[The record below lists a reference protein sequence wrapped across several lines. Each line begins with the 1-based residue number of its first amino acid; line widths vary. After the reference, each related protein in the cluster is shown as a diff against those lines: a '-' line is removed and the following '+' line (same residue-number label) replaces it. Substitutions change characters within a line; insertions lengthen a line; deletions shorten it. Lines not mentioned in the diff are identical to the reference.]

1 MPRAGPTAGSARFR
15 VAYDAAAPGAPLEP
29 FWTFSLQ
36 QYHWGNRPLLLFAI
50 SADDPDYRRQKAD
63 LDAHAAGLIERDIV
77 LIECLGTRNGHVLE
91 PGVPRQMLQVEDIQE
106 LRLHFAAD
114 LNGFT
119 LVLIGK
125 DGTEKRRETEA
136 VAVDA
141 LFEQIDAMPMRRE
154 EMGRDGGE

>member
-1 MPRAGPTAGSARFR
+1 M
-15 VAYDAAAPGAPLEP
+15 EP

-50 SADDPDYRRQKAD
+50 SADDPDYRKQKAD
-63 LDAHAAGLIERDIV
+63 LDAHAAGVTERDIV

-91 PGVPRQMLQVEDIQE
+91 PGEPRQMLQVEDVEE
-106 LRLHFAAD
+106 LRLRFGVD
-114 LNGFT
+114 LNGFA
-119 LVLIGK
+119 LILIGK
-125 DGTEKRRETEA
+125 DGTEKRREAKA

-154 EMGRDGGE
+154 EIKSDGGE